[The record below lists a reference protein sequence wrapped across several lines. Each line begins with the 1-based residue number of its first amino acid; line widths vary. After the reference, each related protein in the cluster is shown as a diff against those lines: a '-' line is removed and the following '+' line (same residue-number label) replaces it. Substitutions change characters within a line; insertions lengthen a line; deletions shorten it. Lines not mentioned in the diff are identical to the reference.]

1 MKRRQPRQVLG
12 KLRRDDGVLVEIK
25 NPTVYRKLSE
35 MEQQIKA
42 LLADLKHSKARLV
55 ERTSQLD
62 RVLQSGWVKL
72 GVRLR
77 VVHLQADAE
86 PTVARPARTDRDR
99 AVEHA

>member
-35 MEQQIKA
+35 MEQQIKT
-42 LLADLKHSKARLV
+42 LLADLKHSKAKFR
-55 ERTSQLD
+55 ERSDQLD

-72 GVRLR
+72 GVRFNLVR
-77 VVHLQADAE
+77 LPSDAE
-86 PTVARPARTDRDR
+86 PTASRPARDR